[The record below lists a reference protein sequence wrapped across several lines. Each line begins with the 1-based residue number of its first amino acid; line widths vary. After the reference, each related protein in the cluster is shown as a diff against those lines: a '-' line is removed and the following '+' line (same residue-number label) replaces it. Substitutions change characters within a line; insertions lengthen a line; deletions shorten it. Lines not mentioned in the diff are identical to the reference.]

1 MEQSKLID
9 DIDKHTQNLKDLGTF
24 LDYLYYNS
32 SLTRIVRRPFIGYLV
47 TGKNFLISNLEI
59 MKQEFENAG
68 E

>member
-1 MEQSKLID
+1 MDQSKLID
-9 DIDKHTQNLKDLGTF
+9 DIDKHIADLTNLGTF
-24 LDYLYYNS
+24 LDTLYYNA